1 MCGNDPLLTTPP
13 GMRAAGARFGATQ
26 PPELSIRFPVH
37 AKLGRRGLLAAGVMG
52 LAAVLSPRRSG
63 AANTMKRVVLLG
75 DSVFD
80 NGAYVGTDPD
90 VVHQL
95 RQLLPE
101 GWGADLNA
109 RDGAVMADIPAQMRS
124 LPADATHLVI
134 SVGGNDALL
143 QAGVLDE
150 DASSVADALDRL
162 AAVRESFHRGYAA
175 MLEHVLSRRLP
186 TAVCTIYDPRYPE
199 RRLRKIAATALTLLN
214 DAITREAFARGAT
227 LIDLRLICNRDEDF
241 ANPIEPSARGGAKIA
256 QAILSFVR
264 EKKPSSAVIA
274 N

>member
-13 GMRAAGARFGATQ
+13 GMGAAGACFGATQ

-37 AKLGRRGLLAAGVMG
+37 AKLDRRGLLAAAVLG
-52 LAAVLSPRRSG
+52 LAAVLLPRRSG
-63 AANTMKRVVLLG
+63 AANTMKRIVLLG
-75 DSVFD
+75 DSV
-80 NGAYVGTDPD
+80 YVGTNPD

-95 RQLLPE
+95 RQVLPE

-124 LPADATHLVI
+124 LPTDATHLVI

-150 DASSVADALDRL
+150 DAGSVADALDRL

-175 MLEHVLSRRLP
+175 MLEHVLSGRLP

-199 RRLRKIAATALTLLN
+199 PRLRKVGATALTLLN

-264 EKKPSSAVIA
+264 ETKPSSAVIA

>member
-1 MCGNDPLLTTPP
+1 MRGNDPLITPP
-13 GMRAAGARFGATQ
+13 GMRAAGARFRPAQ
-26 PPELSIRFPVH
+26 PRELSIRFP
-37 AKLGRRGLLAAGVMG
+37 AGDKLGRRGLLAAGVMG
-52 LAAVLSPRRSG
+52 LAAVLSPGQSG
-63 AANTMKRVVLLG
+63 AANRMKRVVLLG

-80 NGAYVGTDPD
+80 NGAYVGADPD

-124 LPADATHLVI
+124 LPADATHVVI

-150 DASSVADALDRL
+150 GAGSVADALDRL
-162 AAVRESFHRGYAA
+162 AAVRESFHQGYAA
-175 MLEHVLSRRLP
+175 MLEHALSRRLP

-199 RRLRKIAATALTLLN
+199 RRLRKLAATALTLLN
-214 DAITREAFARGAT
+214 DAITREAFARGAV
-227 LIDLRLICNRDEDF
+227 LIDLRLICDRDEDF
-241 ANPIEPSARGGAKIA
+241 ANPVEPSARGGAKIA
-256 QAILSFVR
+256 QAILGFVR
-264 EKKPSSAVIA
+264 ETKPSSTVIA
-274 N
+274 K

>member
-1 MCGNDPLLTTPP
+1 MCGNDLLTTPP
-13 GMRAAGARFGATQ
+13 GMRAAGARFRVAR

-37 AKLGRRGLLAAGVMG
+37 AKVDRRGLLAAAVLG
-52 LAAVLSPRRSG
+52 LAAVLAPRRSG
-63 AANTMKRVVLLG
+63 AANRMKRVVLLG

-124 LPADATHLVI
+124 LPTDATHLVI

-143 QAGVLDE
+143 QAGVLDGVP
-150 DASSVADALDRL
+150 ARSR
-162 AAVRESFHRGYAA
+162 
-175 MLEHVLSRRLP
+175 MLS
-186 TAVCTIYDPRYPE
+186 
-199 RRLRKIAATALTLLN
+199 TALPPC
-214 DAITREAFARGAT
+214 ARASTGAM
-227 LIDLRLICNRDEDF
+227 RRCWSMSFRAGF
-241 ANPIEPSARGGAKIA
+241 RRRSARSMTR
-256 QAILSFVR
+256 AIRNVGSGKWR
-264 EKKPSSAVIA
+264 QPH
-274 N
+274 